1 MGWRGL
7 ARSLNAA
14 NNRAIRAREKAQRQI
29 NRQTEKIN
37 KKIGKIAE
45 QRDKV
50 EESLKTELA
59 SGKVKSTEYGSLL
72 KRMEDITDE
81 LLVFGK
87 SAGTALGKRYVCGKI
102 DKAEFE
108 KLRVALVPAGLY
120 QEKSLIESQIKKI
133 QNEIE
138 EFKKNCSATENACSK
153 CKKPKKFFRWL
164 RVEDGLL
171 LCGRC
176 RQELDDLK
184 KYAGFNGVY
193 VVTNPCEVSE
203 RMTITISI
211 RSTYL

>member
-7 ARSLNAA
+7 ARSLNAT
-14 NNRAIRAREKAQRQI
+14 NNRAIRAQEKAQRQME
-29 NRQTEKIN
+29 RQREKIN

-59 SGKVKSTEYGSLL
+59 SGKVSSVEYDSLL

-87 SAGTALGKRYVCGKI
+87 AAGTALGKRYVCGKI

-108 KLRVALVPAGLY
+108 KLRAALVPAELY
-120 QEKSLIESQIKKI
+120 QEKSLIESQIKKM
-133 QNEIE
+133 QNEVE
-138 EFKKNCSATENACSK
+138 EFKKNCSASENACSK

-164 RVEDGLL
+164 RVVDGLL
-171 LCGRC
+171 LCRKC
-176 RQELDDLK
+176 ERELTDLK
-184 KYAGFNGVY
+184 HYAGFNGVY
-193 VVTNPCEVSE
+193 VVTNPCEVYE